1 MTAPTQAT
9 TTSPLFSATLRP
21 ERSVYAAGGWIGLML
36 AGIVGAPFFIAMP
49 EFMLPGIAAYGLAGT
64 GLGALGLR
72 QARRKRQSQTI
83 TLWADQLELVDA
95 GPGQDRQLRRF
106 NPKAVRIRLVRDAYE
121 RTTAIFLRHAGEE
134 VELGRF
140 LSLDDKSSFAKAFGG
155 ALRLARRTI

>member
-21 ERSVYAAGGWIGLML
+21 DRSVYAAGGWIGLVL

-49 EFMLPGIAAYGLAGT
+49 EFMLPGFAAYGLAGT
-64 GLGALGLR
+64 GLGALGIR

-83 TLWADQLELVDA
+83 TLWPDQLELIDSL
-95 GPGQDRQLRRF
+95 PGKERQLRRF
-106 NPKAVRIRLVRDAYE
+106 DTKAVRIRLVRDSYE
-121 RTTAIFLRHAGEE
+121 RTTGIFLRDGGSEI
-134 VELGRF
+134 ELGQF
-140 LSLDDKSSFAKAFGG
+140 LSTDDKSSFAKAFGG